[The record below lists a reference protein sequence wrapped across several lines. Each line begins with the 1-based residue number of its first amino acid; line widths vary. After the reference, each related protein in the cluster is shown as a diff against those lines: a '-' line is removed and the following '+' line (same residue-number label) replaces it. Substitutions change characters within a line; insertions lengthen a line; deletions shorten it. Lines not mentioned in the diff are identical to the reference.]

1 MNITINSIEIYK
13 SKIKLKK
20 PFIISLGQLEFAE
33 NVIILINTNK
43 GITGYGECSPFMTIN
58 GESQE
63 TCLVVARYLAKV
75 LIGKN
80 PINIAECSALMD
92 KVIYGNSSI
101 KSAFDMALYDIAAKD
116 AGQSLYQY
124 LGGNNDK
131 EIVTDYTISLDY
143 PEKMAEDARWIRDHG
158 YEIIKVKLG
167 HSKEQDLEC
176 IHKIRQAIGPDVLL
190 RADANQGWS
199 VENAPGI
206 LQELA
211 QYDIQH
217 CEEPIPRCEF
227 MELPKIRKSSPIPI
241 MADETCFDHHD
252 AKRLLAMGVCDSIN
266 VKLGKSSGIFKALKI
281 MELAKQANM
290 PIQIGGFMESR
301 LGFTA
306 AAHLAMVSDQAK
318 YFDFDTPLMQE
329 EDPVVGGIEYGEKGK
344 ITLPEGPGLGATID
358 ERFLSRLEKVVVE

>member
-1 MNITINSIEIYK
+1 
-13 SKIKLKK
+13 
-20 PFIISLGQLEFAE
+20 
-33 NVIILINTNK
+33 
-43 GITGYGECSPFMTIN
+43 MTIN

-101 KSAFDMALYDIAAKD
+101 KSAFDMALYDILAKD
-116 AGQSLYQY
+116 AGLPLYQY

-131 EIVTDYTISLDY
+131 EIVTDYTISLGH
-143 PEKMAEDARWIRDHG
+143 PEKMAEDARWILEHG
-158 YEIIKVKLG
+158 FEIVKVKLG
-167 HSKEQDLEC
+167 HSKEQDVEC
-176 IHKIRQAIGPDVLL
+176 IHKIREAIGPDVLL
-190 RADANQGWS
+190 RVDANQGWS
-199 VENAPGI
+199 VEEAADI

-211 QYDIQH
+211 QFNIQH
-217 CEEPIPRCEF
+217 CEEPILRWEF
-227 MELPKIRKSSPIPI
+227 MELPKIRKNSPIPI
-241 MADETCFDHHD
+241 MADETCCDHYD
-252 AKRLLAMGVCDSIN
+252 AKHLIALSAIDSIN
-266 VKLGKSSGIFKALKI
+266 IKLGKSSGIFKALKI

-290 PIQIGGFMESR
+290 LTQIGGFMESR

-329 EDPVVGGIEYGEKGK
+329 EDPVVEGIEYDEKGK

-358 ERFLSRLEKVVVE
+358 DRFLSRLEKVVVE